1 MLSAARRTTFVL
13 ACLLAVPAAAEW
25 QEIDASDP
33 FFDHNGK
40 YRTPACSGAPL
51 PGGLSPPATD
61 ADFKF
66 FLRPGN
72 DDKLTIFWDGGGSC
86 WDANTC
92 LGTAV
97 AGAPLYTLRIDETT
111 ASLATLDGLG
121 DFANPENPV
130 SDATIVYIP
139 YCTGDLHTGAS
150 DTEYTWFPSA
160 GPSLTRTIHHR
171 GADNTAAVIDY
182 LTDYYQARGKPP
194 KTAFL
199 AGSSAGGYGVLYH
212 YPEVRSL
219 LPWHTKVRVLV
230 DSANGIITERFKNLA
245 IDPSGN
251 WNTWANLAPALQP
264 AFGGSA
270 DTVFVNTVRTV
281 AAIDPLA
288 RIGQYATAFDAVQIA
303 FYNIAR
309 HNDNPAL
316 WDDPLQLFIA
326 GLDWSLRARLN
337 MAANSLTS
345 WNYRHYLGAGFD
357 HSIVPTDEVYLE
369 TSAGG
374 VAFIDWLD
382 DMLNRT
388 FAWGS
393 DWRNVS
399 CTSDCT

>member
-1 MLSAARRTTFVL
+1 
-13 ACLLAVPAAAEW
+13 
-25 QEIDASDP
+25 
-33 FFDHNGK
+33 
-40 YRTPACSGAPL
+40 
-51 PGGLSPPATD
+51 
-61 ADFKF
+61 
-66 FLRPGN
+66 
-72 DDKLTIFWDGGGSC
+72 
-86 WDANTC
+86 
-92 LGTAV
+92 
-97 AGAPLYTLRIDETT
+97 
-111 ASLATLDGLG
+111 
-121 DFANPENPV
+121 
-130 SDATIVYIP
+130 
-139 YCTGDLHTGAS
+139 
-150 DTEYTWFPSA
+150 
-160 GPSLTRTIHHR
+160 
-171 GADNTAAVIDY
+171 
-182 LTDYYQARGKPP
+182 
-194 KTAFL
+194 
-199 AGSSAGGYGVLYH
+199 
-212 YPEVRSL
+212 
-219 LPWHTKVRVLV
+219 VRVLV

-357 HSIVPTDEVYLE
+357 HSIVPTEEVYLE